1 MTKMENLFIP
11 VYDVIL
17 IGITFRK
24 NVLEI
29 CPKGS

>member
-11 VYDVIL
+11 VYDVIV
-17 IGITFRK
+17 IGITFKK

-29 CPKGS
+29 C